1 MSRRSSGGNGTVG
14 GTIKTRTEEWSLDVT
29 WSPAA
34 GLSRLNA
41 ILNRE
46 TLIRCLLREYTKK
59 RANFF
64 KVGKTRL

>member
-1 MSRRSSGGNGTVG
+1 MVPGAMKQS
-14 GTIKTRTEEWSLDVT
+14 
-29 WSPAA
+29 
-34 GLSRLNA
+34 SRLNA

-46 TLIRCLLREYTKK
+46 TLIRCLLREYIKK